1 MEDYLQIYPHIPK
14 NLPQTIQGLFMRLQV
29 AISAP
34 QGLLN
39 LQLVGVPPEQEGKV
53 SFILD
58 NEFNFLAAGLDD
70 AEVWEQIQL
79 CRGIKNQFFVNSI
92 TDKTKEMIA

>member
-1 MEDYLQIYPHIPK
+1 MEDYLRIYPHIPE
-14 NLPQTIQGLFMRLQV
+14 NLPQTVQGLFMRLQV
-29 AISAP
+29 PISAP
-34 QGLLN
+34 QGHLN
-39 LQLVGVPPEQEGKV
+39 QQLVGVPPEQEGKV

-58 NEFNFLAAGLDD
+58 NEFNFGATGLDD

-79 CRGIKNQFFVNSI
+79 CRDIKNQFFVNSI